1 MIAAAERNCG
11 PPPGLQPIERLLQQR
26 GIFLLVDAITHVD
39 RLHSRI
45 ACRYRMERAAPIL
58 AGHFPGEP
66 VGPGALQVEAIGQA
80 GLCLIRLR
88 DEPRAEAPPQSSFAL
103 TQILAANF
111 ARPITPGGGDVE
123 ILARVIPDG
132 LFTLVMGQCLQ
143 DDAVCSVAV
152 LRGISK
158 ETEI

>member
-66 VGPGALQVEAIGQA
+66 VWPGALQVEAIGQA

-88 DEPRAEAPPQSSFAL
+88 DELRADARQCSFAL
-103 TQILAANF
+103 TQILGAQF
-111 ARPITPGGGDVE
+111 VRPITPDRSDVE
-123 ILARVIPDG
+123 ILAHVIADG
-132 LFTLVMGQCLQ
+132 LFTMVMGQCLQ

-152 LRGISK
+152 LRGIGK
-158 ETEI
+158 EMES